1 MPSAGST
8 QVYSALHELPSRR
21 YIRTTDPEH
30 EKTAQMM
37 FQLADDA
44 GDIYL
49 RNYEGWYDVR
59 EERFVPDNEAELSGF
74 KDEHGFVLVCLRII

>member
-1 MPSAGST
+1 
-8 QVYSALHELPSRR
+8 
-21 YIRTTDPEH
+21 
-30 EKTAQMM
+30 MM

-74 KDEHGFVLVCLRII
+74 KDEHGFAMSSSSAPWQHAVSFWTPGVDYCAFTPC